1 MELICFLSIFTEYF
15 YLELEAENE
24 INLKNA
30 KMESE
35 HLKAKLKSLEDI
47 LQRIR
52 EEEDT
57 RNRKAQD
64 MIKEVFKPSVA
75 LSMSNTK

>member
-1 MELICFLSIFTEYF
+1 MNNCFI
-15 YLELEAENE
+15 LESEAENE

-30 KMESE
+30 KMENE

>member
-1 MELICFLSIFTEYF
+1 ME
-15 YLELEAENE
+15 N
-24 INLKNA
+24 
-30 KMESE
+30 E